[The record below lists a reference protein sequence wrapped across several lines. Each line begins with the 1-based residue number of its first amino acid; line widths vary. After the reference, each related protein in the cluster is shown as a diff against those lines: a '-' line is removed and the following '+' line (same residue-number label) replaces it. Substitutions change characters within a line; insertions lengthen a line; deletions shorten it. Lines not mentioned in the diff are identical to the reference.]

1 LLFFFFHKTLK
12 KITAFE
18 TIMQATVITVPMT
31 LSVLNFKLTAKA
43 CGLVLLARLV
53 LAHL

>member
-1 LLFFFFHKTLK
+1 M
-12 KITAFE
+12 TAFE

-31 LSVLNFKLTAKA
+31 LSVLNLTAKA

-53 LAHL
+53 LAHLYSFVYLGNKGFE